1 MQLLFQPRDSLSA
14 SHNMLELMQIDV
26 NGRCVW
32 LFYNAI
38 GAVAQCP
45 YNWGV
50 GSAFHPMKI
59 HISFGSRRGR
69 KLNWLVS
76 LFLYQFSS
84 KLLSFLDCSWELY
97 QRKGGFGLWQQF
109 SDIYKAL
116 SIFHQGSCKS
126 STPCQQS
133 MLHLLLFQTAH
144 WMYHPMRADVYNT
157 CAQVSYAPARRCI
170 VHLRAGVIDIC
181 AQVLPSQICIL

>member
-1 MQLLFQPRDSLSA
+1 MTPARRHLRVSQT
-14 SHNMLELMQIDV
+14 
-26 NGRCVW
+26 
-32 LFYNAI
+32 I
-38 GAVAQCP
+38 GCRSP
-45 YNWGV
+45 YKTHTHISWSITSTCIV
-50 GSAFHPMKI
+50 RVTILIFSQGS
-59 HISFGSRRGR
+59 SFGSGRGR
-69 KLNWLVS
+69 KFNWLVS

-109 SDIYKAL
+109 SDVYKAL

-126 STPCQQS
+126 STPWLQS

-157 CAQVSYAPARRCI
+157 CAQVSITPARRCYI
-170 VHLRAGVIDIC
+170 HLRAGVYNTC
-181 AQVLPSQICIL
+181 APVLPSQICIL